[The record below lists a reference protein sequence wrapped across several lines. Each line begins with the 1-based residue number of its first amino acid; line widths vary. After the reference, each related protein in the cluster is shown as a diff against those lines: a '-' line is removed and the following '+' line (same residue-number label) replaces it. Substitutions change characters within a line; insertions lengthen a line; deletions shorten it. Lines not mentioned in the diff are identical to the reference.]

1 MHVTFIKP
9 CLSTTGFSIS
19 APQSK
24 FFSEPNPP
32 NAFMNRIPNT
42 FPRFQL
48 ELPQWITDFLQQQP
62 TTFPTPDMRME
73 LVTTLSTLNIE
84 QGTGGPFGAGI
95 FRTDTHELVAPGVN
109 LVLSS
114 QSSLAHAEVVAI
126 MMAQHTLGVRDLG
139 ANGLPPHELVTSCE
153 PCAMCLGA
161 TCWSGVRHLI
171 CGARGSDAEALGF
184 DEGPKLKNWI
194 TALEQRGISVT
205 VDIGRPQAIHVL
217 QRYVDQGGEVYNSRQ
232 GSIETSR

>member
-1 MHVTFIKP
+1 
-9 CLSTTGFSIS
+9 
-19 APQSK
+19 
-24 FFSEPNPP
+24 
-32 NAFMNRIPNT
+32 
-42 FPRFQL
+42 
-48 ELPQWITDFLQQQP
+48 
-62 TTFPTPDMRME
+62 
-73 LVTTLSTLNIE
+73 
-84 QGTGGPFGAGI
+84 
-95 FRTDTHELVAPGVN
+95 
-109 LVLSS
+109 
-114 QSSLAHAEVVAI
+114 
-126 MMAQHTLGVRDLG
+126 
-139 ANGLPPHELVTSCE
+139 
-153 PCAMCLGA
+153 MCLGA